1 MAEPQIKVIVNPAA
15 GAYSTRRKWPRISQW
30 LRKVGVL
37 FDHVFTEEMGHAIEL
52 AGTAVSDGYRRIV
65 AVGGDGTV
73 NEVVNGVLASGSS
86 EVAVGVIS
94 TGTGSDFI
102 RSVGIP
108 RDYNTACACL
118 TGQHSLQI
126 DIGVVEYQSQGQTK
140 RRFFVNAAGVGF
152 DASVVAATERFP
164 KYMGGTIPYLAG
176 LLGCLFSYQNKLV
189 KLCLEDVVEARRV
202 LAVVV
207 ANGGYVGGGMHV
219 APLAKVDDGLL
230 DIVTINDIGKFELL
244 KELPRVYKGTHL
256 SHPKV
261 SMARTKHITIESPE
275 TVLVHA
281 DGELL
286 GTCPAS
292 FWLMPV
298 ALNIMV

>member
-1 MAEPQIKVIVNPAA
+1 MAEPQIKVIINPAA

-30 LRKVGVL
+30 LKKVGLL
-37 FDHVFTEEMGHAIEL
+37 FDQVFTEEMGHAIEL
-52 AGTAVSDGYRRIV
+52 ARTAVSDGYRRIV

-108 RDYNTACACL
+108 RDCNSACACL
-118 TGQHSLQI
+118 TGQRSLKI
-126 DIGVVEYQSQGQTK
+126 DIGVVEYQSRGQTV

-176 LLGCLFSYQNKLV
+176 LLGCLFSYQNKTV
-189 KLCLEDVVEARRV
+189 KLRLEDVVETKRV

-207 ANGGYVGGGMHV
+207 ANGGYLGGGMHI

-230 DIVTINDIGKFELL
+230 DVVTINDIGKFELL

-261 SMARTKHITIESPE
+261 NMARTKHITIESPE

-292 FWLMPV
+292 FWLVPV

>member
-1 MAEPQIKVIVNPAA
+1 MAELQLKVIVNPAA

-30 LRKVGVL
+30 LNKVGLL
-37 FDHVFTEEMGHAIEL
+37 FDHVFTEGVGHAIEL
-52 AGTAVSDGYRRIV
+52 AGSAVSDGYRRIV

-86 EVAVGVIS
+86 EVAIGVIS
-94 TGTGSDFI
+94 TGTGGDFI
-102 RSVGIP
+102 RSIGIP
-108 RDYNTACACL
+108 RDYNTACSCL
-118 TGQHSLQI
+118 TGQRRVQI
-126 DIGVVEYQSQGQTK
+126 DIGVVEYQSQGQTVQ
-140 RRFFVNAAGVGF
+140 RFFVNAAGVGF

-164 KYMGGTIPYLAG
+164 KYLGGTVPYLAG
-176 LLGCLFSYQNKLV
+176 LLGCLFSYQNKPVELRF
-189 KLCLEDVVEARRV
+189 EDVVESRRV

-207 ANGGYVGGGMHV
+207 ANGCYFGGGMHV
-219 APLAKVDDGLL
+219 APLAKIDDGLL
-230 DIVTINDIGKFELL
+230 DVVTINDIGKFELL

-256 SHPKV
+256 SHPKI
-261 SMARTKHITIESPE
+261 SLSRTKRITVESPE

-292 FWLMPV
+292 FWLVPV
-298 ALNIMV
+298 ALNILV

>member
-1 MAEPQIKVIVNPAA
+1 MAELQLKVIINPAA

-30 LRKVGVL
+30 LQKVGLL
-37 FDHVFTEEMGHAIEL
+37 FDHVFTEGAGHAIEL
-52 AGTAVSDGYRRIV
+52 AGAAVSDGYRRIV

-73 NEVVNGVLASGSS
+73 NEVVNGVLATGST
-86 EVAVGVIS
+86 EAAIGVIS

-102 RSVGIP
+102 RSIGIP
-108 RDYNTACACL
+108 RDYNNACSCL
-118 TGQHSLQI
+118 TGQRRLQI
-126 DIGVVEYQSQGQTK
+126 DIGVVDYQSQGQTR

-164 KYMGGTIPYLAG
+164 KYLGGTIPYLAG
-176 LLGCLFSYQNKLV
+176 LLSCLFSYQNKPV
-189 KLCLEDVVEARRV
+189 KLYLDDEVEAKRV

-207 ANGGYVGGGMHV
+207 ANGSYLGGGMYI
-219 APLAKVDDGLL
+219 APLAKIDDGWL
-230 DIVTINDIGKFELL
+230 DVVTIDDIGKLELL

-261 SMARTKHITIESPE
+261 SLSTAKRITIESPE

-292 FWLMPV
+292 FWLIPV
-298 ALNIMV
+298 ALNILV

>member
-1 MAEPQIKVIVNPAA
+1 MAKPQLKVIINPAA

-30 LRKVGVL
+30 LKKVGLL
-37 FDHVFTEEMGHAIEL
+37 FDQVFTEEMGHAVEL
-52 AGTAVSDGYRRIV
+52 ARTAVSDGYRRIV

-118 TGQHSLQI
+118 TGQRRLQI

-164 KYMGGTIPYLAG
+164 KYLGGTIPYLAG
-176 LLGCLFSYQNKLV
+176 LLGCLFSYQNKPV
-189 KLCLEDVVEARRV
+189 KLRLEDVVEAKRV

-261 SMARTKHITIESPE
+261 SMARTKRITIESPE

-292 FWLMPV
+292 FWLEPM